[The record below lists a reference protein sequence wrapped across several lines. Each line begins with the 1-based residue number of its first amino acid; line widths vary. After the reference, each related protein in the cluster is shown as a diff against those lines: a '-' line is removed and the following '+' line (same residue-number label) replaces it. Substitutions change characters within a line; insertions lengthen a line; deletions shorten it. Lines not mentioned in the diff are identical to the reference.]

1 MGKDILNKLKEVFDS
16 SKERGQE
23 QVDEVEAA
31 ELIANIA
38 EDVYFEAQLNTAVRE
53 NVDGQKE
60 TLESLLHR
68 VLKFNKEPTIQ
79 WHTFLGYFTKR
90 GRLRESEKIKLEL
103 NKKPKN
109 SSSPFGSG
117 DEKEEGDD
125 LDESFET
132 KQYRLNKALK
142 QKLVMKQNMVP
153 KTGKGK
159 YNVTVPVPFEFLN
172 KEKGFSI
179 RQKKVE
185 KMVMEKLNE

>member
-1 MGKDILNKLKEVFDS
+1 M
-16 SKERGQE
+16 
-23 QVDEVEAA
+23 
-31 ELIANIA
+31 
-38 EDVYFEAQLNTAVRE
+38 NTAVRE

-132 KQYRLNKALK
+132 K
-142 QKLVMKQNMVP
+142 
-153 KTGKGK
+153 
-159 YNVTVPVPFEFLN
+159 
-172 KEKGFSI
+172 
-179 RQKKVE
+179 
-185 KMVMEKLNE
+185 